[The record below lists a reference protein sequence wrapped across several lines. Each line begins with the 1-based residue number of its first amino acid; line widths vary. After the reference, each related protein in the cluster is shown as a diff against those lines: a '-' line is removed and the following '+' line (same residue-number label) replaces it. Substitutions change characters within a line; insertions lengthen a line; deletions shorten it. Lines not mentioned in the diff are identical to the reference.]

1 MKKFLFVPGA
11 CAFACGIVLMGA
23 HLAGSTIFG
32 PPTLLP
38 ILLTL
43 GGALGM
49 ILSGVLTR
57 KQVHLLKADNFNG
70 PTEWTH
76 VGYNRHGQPIN
87 VRGFRR

>member
-23 HLAGSTIFG
+23 HLAASATFG
-32 PPTLLP
+32 LPTPLP
-38 ILLTL
+38 TLLTL

-49 ILSGVLTR
+49 VLSGVLTN
-57 KQVHLLKADNFNG
+57 KKPALLKAANDNG
-70 PTEWTH
+70 STLWHH
-76 VGYNRHGQPIN
+76 VGYNRFGQPIN

>member
-11 CAFACGIVLMGA
+11 CAFACGIVLMGV

-49 ILSGVLTR
+49 ILSGMLT
-57 KQVHLLKADNFNG
+57 KKPVLKADNFNG
-70 PTEWTH
+70 STQWTH
-76 VGYNRHGQPIN
+76 VGYNRFGQPIN